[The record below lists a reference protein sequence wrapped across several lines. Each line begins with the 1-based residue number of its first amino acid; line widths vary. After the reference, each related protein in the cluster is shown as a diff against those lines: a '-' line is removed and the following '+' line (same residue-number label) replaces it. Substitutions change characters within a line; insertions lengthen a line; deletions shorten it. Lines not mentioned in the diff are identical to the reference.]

1 MARPRSERAHEA
13 VIAAALKLIADKGI
27 DITSVDAIAE
37 LSGVSKATIYKH
49 WRTKE
54 ALCLE
59 AIGQVSGS
67 FPAFA
72 SGDPRSDLIELVG
85 YIGRA
90 KHLKKGGLGK
100 IWPRIM
106 AHAIGNFAF
115 ARALRAQ
122 FEAPRRAQLTSIL
135 QQAEAQG
142 KLRSGIDLD
151 LAMDLLFGPVMHR
164 HFARTPMPSDMPEK
178 VVDAFWSTNTVGPVA
193 NRRRLVKPPA

>member
-1 MARPRSERAHEA
+1 M
-13 VIAAALKLIADKGI
+13 AAALKLIAEKGI

-54 ALCLE
+54 SLCLE
-59 AIGQVSGS
+59 AISQVSGA

-72 SGDPRSDLIELVG
+72 SGDPRSDLIELVR

-90 KHLKKGGLGK
+90 KQLKKGGLGK

-106 AHAIGNFAF
+106 AHAVGNLAF

-122 FEAPRRAQLTSIL
+122 FDAPRRAQLTSIL
-135 QQAEAQG
+135 EQAVAQG
-142 KLRSGIDLD
+142 RLRSGIDID

-164 HFARTPMPSDMPEK
+164 HFASMPMPSDMPEK
-178 VVDAFWSTNTVGPVA
+178 VVDAFWSA
-193 NRRRLVKPPA
+193 NGALE

>member
-13 VIAAALKLIADKGI
+13 VITATLQLIAEKGI
-27 DITSVDAIAE
+27 DVTSVDAIAD

-59 AIGQVSGS
+59 AISHVSGS
-67 FPAFA
+67 LPAFDT
-72 SGDPRSDLIELVG
+72 GDPRLDLIELVR
-85 YIGRA
+85 YIGKA
-90 KHLKKGGLGK
+90 KLLKKGGLGK

-115 ARALRAQ
+115 AKALRAQ
-122 FEAPRRAQLTSIL
+122 FDAPRRAQLTSIL
-135 QQAEAQG
+135 QQAAAQG

-164 HFARTPMPSDMPEK
+164 HFARMPMPADMPEK
-178 VVDAFWSTNTVGPVA
+178 VVDAFWSTNA
-193 NRRRLVKPPA
+193 KPPS